1 MFRNVFVK
9 EHKLMSV
16 SLPMKVE
23 GLHNPSERRAGKP
36 KWRLVLEP
44 DRLGLAEPALSLCA
58 QQGSGLRSGWVAS
71 SSL

>member
-23 GLHNPSERRAGKP
+23 GLHNPSFGKASWKAQVETSLRA
-36 KWRLVLEP
+36 
-44 DRLGLAEPALSLCA
+44 
-58 QQGSGLRSGWVAS
+58 RSAGAC
-71 SSL
+71 

>member
-44 DRLGLAEPALSLCA
+44 DRLGLAEPALSNLPCTVIA
-58 QQGSGLRSGWVAS
+58 PS
-71 SSL
+71 SY

>member
-1 MFRNVFVK
+1 MFRNVFVR

-36 KWRLVLEP
+36 KWR
-44 DRLGLAEPALSLCA
+44 GTSLRA
-58 QQGSGLRSGWVAS
+58 RSAGAC
-71 SSL
+71 